1 MKKKIAVIAL
11 CVLAAIIACV
21 IFMLVNGI
29 GISSGTC
36 IKADNGR
43 YLVVIDNSPIA
54 MSQLGGDRN
63 IFENLETGDK
73 LLVIHHSGI
82 LETFPGKMGV
92 YFLIKLD
99 GGHPVPDEAINQ
111 LRELGW
117 MN

>member
-11 CVLAAIIACV
+11 CSLAAIISCV
-21 IFMLVNGI
+21 IFMLLNGI

-43 YLVVIDNSPIA
+43 YLILLDNSPVA
-54 MSQLGGDRN
+54 MHQRSGEKSIFEKLDTGDR
-63 IFENLETGDK
+63 IIA
-73 LLVIHHSGI
+73 VHSGV
-82 LETFPGKMGV
+82 LETFPGKMGI

>member
-1 MKKKIAVIAL
+1 MKR
-11 CVLAAIIACV
+11 IIA
-21 IFMLVNGI
+21 IMLCIVLLIGVAYIIAAASGI
-29 GISSGTC
+29 GISVGTC

-54 MSQLGGDRN
+54 MHQRSGNRN

-82 LETFPGKMGV
+82 LETFPGRTGV
-92 YFLIKLD
+92 YLVVKLSS
-99 GGHPVPDEAINQ
+99 GHEIPQEIISQ
-111 LRELGW
+111 LTDLGW

>member
-1 MKKKIAVIAL
+1 MKR
-11 CVLAAIIACV
+11 IIA
-21 IFMLVNGI
+21 IMLCIVLLIGVAFIIAAASGI
-29 GISSGTC
+29 GISVGTC

-54 MSQLGGDRN
+54 MSQLGGNRN
-63 IFENLETGDK
+63 IFEKLETGDK

-92 YFLIKLD
+92 YLVVKLSS
-99 GGHPVPDEAINQ
+99 GHEIPQEIISQ
-111 LRELGW
+111 LTDLGW

>member
-1 MKKKIAVIAL
+1 MKR
-11 CVLAAIIACV
+11 IIA
-21 IFMLVNGI
+21 IMLCIVLLIGVAFIVAAASGI
-29 GISSGTC
+29 GISVGTC

-54 MSQLGGDRN
+54 MHQRSGDRN

-92 YFLIKLD
+92 YTLMKLSS
-99 GGHPVPDEAINQ
+99 GHEIPQEIISQ
-111 LRELGW
+111 LTDLGW